1 MNLVIFGATGQTGQQ
16 LVRQALEHG
25 HSVRAVV
32 RDQSKIT
39 TQHDRLD
46 IRVADM
52 LDRDA
57 IFNALDGP
65 ADAVISPLGFYHRY
79 PSTDLSEGTR
89 NIVAAMEH
97 RGIPRIVVIT
107 TLGVGDSRGQG
118 SLLARAIQKW
128 SLLHVIDDKDRQ
140 EQIVRDSKLDW
151 TFIRPP
157 QLTNTARIR
166 RDLVVW
172 QGPAPTSPKLSWKI
186 SRAGLA
192 AFVLDIVE
200 QGTYSRMALTIS
212 EPKK

>member
-1 MNLVIFGATGQTGQQ
+1 MKIIVLGATGQTGQQ

-32 RDQSKIT
+32 RDPSKLPMA
-39 TQHDRLD
+39 HDRLEV
-46 IRVADM
+46 RVADM
-52 LDRDA
+52 LDREA
-57 IFNALDGP
+57 MFTALEGS
-65 ADAVISPLGFYHRY
+65 ADAVVSPLGFYHRY
-79 PSTDLSEGTR
+79 PCTDLSDGTR
-89 NIVAAMEH
+89 NIVAAMQH
-97 RGIPRIVVIT
+97 HGIERIVVIT

-118 SLLARAIQKW
+118 SFIARAIQKW

-140 EQIVRDSKLDW
+140 EQVVRDSDLDW
-151 TFIRPP
+151 TFVRPP
-157 QLTNTARIR
+157 QLTNKERVR

-172 QGPAPTSPKLSWKI
+172 QGPSPTSPKLSWKI

-212 EPKK
+212 EPK

>member
-1 MNLVIFGATGQTGQQ
+1 MRLVVPGASGQTGRQ
-16 LVRQALEHG
+16 LVEQSLQRG
-25 HSVRAVV
+25 HSVVAVV
-32 RDQSKIT
+32 RDPARLTIE
-39 TQHDRLD
+39 HDALEVRT
-46 IRVADM
+46 ADM

-57 IFNALDGP
+57 IFNALAGP

-79 PSTDLSEGTR
+79 PCSDLSDGTR
-89 NIVAAMEH
+89 NIVAAMQHHGTE
-97 RGIPRIVVIT
+97 RIVVIT

-118 SLLARAIQKW
+118 SVIARAIQKW

-140 EQIVRDSKLDW
+140 EQVVRDSGLDW

-157 QLTNTARIR
+157 QLTNKERIR
-166 RDLVVW
+166 RDIVVW

-200 QGTYSRMALTIS
+200 QGTYSRMALTICW
-212 EPKK
+212 P